1 MSYDFPPPPRPR
13 PDRGALFLRTM
24 GGPFGFMMVLLLFAL
39 LCTLPLFGIL
49 SFFRGRSALDPDA
62 QPRPIAPA
70 GDLAA
75 DEKATIA
82 LYRQSAQSVVHV
94 SSSRIGRDYTFNV
107 TEIPRGT
114 GTGFVWDEKG
124 HIVTNF
130 HVVAGGDRFRVT
142 LSDQSAWDAHVVG
155 YAADKDLAVLT
166 INAPAGKLTPLLV
179 GASADLQ
186 VGQKT
191 FAIGNPFGLDQT
203 LTTGVI
209 SGLGR
214 QINSPSGRIIDGV
227 IQTDAA
233 INPGNSGGPLL
244 DSRGRLIGV
253 TTAIASNSGDSA
265 GIGFAIPVDTLQ
277 RIVPQML
284 RYGKVVRPS
293 LGAAFLPPQY
303 ARQLKGVMVMTVAP
317 GGPAERAGIIP
328 IRQDDE
334 GELYVGDVIVA
345 VDGKPVQTEDELLTI
360 VENHSV
366 GDTVKLTLLRNVG
379 SSREESLEV
388 MAELAGAE

>member
-1 MSYDFPPPPRPR
+1 MSYEFDPPRPR
-13 PDRGALFLRTM
+13 PERGAPYLRTGPLVVVFLMLFL
-24 GGPFGFMMVLLLFAL
+24 AL
-39 LCTLPLFGIL
+39 LCTLPLLWLLGIFQRP
-49 SFFRGRSALDPDA
+49 SPLDPHA
-62 QPRPIAPA
+62 GPRPVAAA

-82 LYRQSAQSVVHV
+82 LYRQSSESVVHV
-94 SSSRIGRDYTFNV
+94 SSSRLGRDFTFNL

-114 GTGFVWDEKG
+114 GSGFVWDEKG

-130 HVVAGGDRFRVT
+130 HVVAGGNRFRVT
-142 LSDQSAWDAHVVG
+142 LADQSAWDAEIVG
-155 YAADKDLAVLT
+155 FAADKDLAVLSVD
-166 INAPAGKLTPLLV
+166 APAGRLKPLLI
-179 GASADLQ
+179 GTSSNLQ
-186 VGQKT
+186 VGQKV

-233 INPGNSGGPLL
+233 INPGISGGPLL
-244 DSRGRLIGV
+244 DSGGRLIGV

-284 RYGKVVRPS
+284 RDGRVVRPS

-303 ARQLKGVMVMTVAP
+303 ARQLKGVMVMTVTP
-317 GGPAERAGIIP
+317 GGPAEQAGIIP

-334 GELYVGDVIVA
+334 GDLYVGDVIVA
-345 VDGKPVQTEDELLTI
+345 VDGKPVETEDELLTI
-360 VENHSV
+360 VENHLV
-366 GDTVKLTLLRNVG
+366 GDKVKLTLVRNVG
-379 SSREESLEV
+379 SMREESLEV
-388 MAELAGAE
+388 TVTLAAAE

>member
-1 MSYDFPPPPRPR
+1 MSHENPSPRPG
-13 PDRGALFLRTM
+13 PQRGATYLWS
-24 GGPFGFMMVLLLFAL
+24 GPFAFLFVVLLLAL
-39 LCTLPLFGIL
+39 LCAFPLLWFVGY
-49 SFFRGRSALDPDA
+49 FRPPSPLDPHA

-82 LYRQSAQSVVHV
+82 LYRQSSESVVHV
-94 SSSRIGRDYTFNV
+94 STSRLARDFTFNL

-130 HVVAGGDRFRVT
+130 HVLAGGDRFRVT
-142 LSDQSAWDAHVVG
+142 LSDQTAWDARVVG
-155 YAADKDLAVLT
+155 YAADKDLAVLSVS
-166 INAPAGKLTPLLV
+166 APAGRLKPLLI
-179 GASADLQ
+179 GSSSDLQ
-186 VGQKT
+186 VGQKV

-284 RYGKVVRPS
+284 RFGRVVRPS
-293 LGAAFLPPQY
+293 IGAAFVPPQY
-303 ARQLKGVMVMTVAP
+303 TRQIDGVMVLTVAP

-328 IRQDDE
+328 VRQDRE
-334 GELYVGDVIVA
+334 GDLYVGDVIVA
-345 VDGKPVQTEDELLTI
+345 VDGKPVKTEDELLTI
-360 VENHSV
+360 IENHAV
-366 GDTVKLTLLRNVG
+366 GDVVKLTLVRNVG
-379 SSREESLEV
+379 SAREESLELTV
-388 MAELAGAE
+388 TLEGAE